1 MRWPLSTVYLKELR
15 DALRDR
21 RTAFMVL
28 VASVLT
34 GPVTLV
40 LVAQFVS
47 GLEEKAATLKV
58 RIAGQEYAPAL
69 VNFLQRNDVEIER
82 APADYEAR
90 IKEGRL
96 DAVIVVPKDFDERYL
111 DGDDAKVEIVY
122 DDSRTESGPAIRQAE
137 RLLRAFNHETGTL
150 RMIARGVSPELI
162 EPVKVQHVNTA
173 TPRQKGAFLLFL
185 IPMFALLSPLLGGM
199 TIAIDST
206 AGERERGSLEPL
218 LANPVPLWQLV
229 AGKWLA
235 AWTFA
240 SGVAILTL
248 GGFVVAASLFANQ
261 RLAALLTFGAPEFA
275 RFVAMVVPFAAMTS
289 GLQMLICTYGR
300 SYREAQ
306 TYVSYLATAV
316 SFVPVMVLFSGL
328 KDALWQLVVPVLGQQ
343 VVLSR
348 IIRGDNLRF
357 TDWALPSFVA
367 FVLAI
372 ACVALVAR
380 LLRDERIVFGRS

>member
-1 MRWPLSTVYLKELR
+1 MRWPLAVVYLKELR

-21 RTAFMVL
+21 RTAIMVL

-34 GPVTLV
+34 GPVTLI

-82 APADYEAR
+82 APEDYEAR

-111 DGDDAKVEIVY
+111 DGDEAKVEIVY
-122 DDSRTESGPAIRQAE
+122 DDSRTESSPAIRQAE
-137 RLLRAFNHETGTL
+137 RLLRGFNRETGML
-150 RMIARGVSPELI
+150 RMMARGVSPDLT

-173 TPRQKGAFLLFL
+173 TPRQKGAVLLFL
-185 IPMFALLSPLLGGM
+185 ISMFAILSPLLGGM

-218 LANPVPLWQLV
+218 LANPVPIRQVVL
-229 AGKWLA
+229 GKWLA
-235 AWTFA
+235 AWSFA
-240 SGVAILTL
+240 SGVAMLTL
-248 GGFVVAASLFANQ
+248 GGFVVAASLYAEK
-261 RLAALLTFGAPEFA
+261 RLASMMAFGMPEFVQ
-275 RFVAMVVPFAAMTS
+275 FVLMVVPFAAMTS
-289 GLQMLICTYGR
+289 AMQMLICTYGR

-306 TYVSYLATAV
+306 TYVNYLSTLV
-316 SFVPVMVLFSGL
+316 GIVPMVVLFAGM
-328 KDALWQLVVPVLGQQ
+328 KDAFWQLTVPVLGQQ
-343 VVLSR
+343 MALLRVVRGDVLSW
-348 IIRGDNLRF
+348 IDYLV
-357 TDWALPSFVA
+357 PS
-367 FVLAI
+367 AI
-372 ACVALVAR
+372 ALSLAALFIALVAR